1 MAKFF
6 KTEYD
11 DATLKLLYRLYN
23 QDYHEITRT
32 ENRDEVKI
40 STSWDTSIT
49 ISGCKVLGIPVP
61 KEGKTLYVGDII
73 DKIEWSKV
81 KVNTPVWVW
90 NGDIDPKHRK
100 RHFSHYK
107 NGRIYVFSEGGTS
120 WTSDSTEKY
129 AFGSIVSKEELD
141 KYTSKV
147 K

>member
-11 DATLKLLYRLYN
+11 DATLGMLYKLYKQGYCV
-23 QDYHEITRT
+23 ITRT

-40 STSWDTSIT
+40 STSWEKSVT
-49 ISGCKVLGIPVP
+49 ISGCKILGIPVP
-61 KEGKTLYVGDII
+61 KEGKELYVGDII

-107 NGRIYVFSEGGTS
+107 NGNIHVFAGGGTS
-120 WTSDSTEKY
+120 WTSDGTEKY
-129 AFGSIVSKEELD
+129 AFGSVVSKEELD
-141 KYTSKV
+141 KHASKI